1 MSVTGDQ
8 VVILGGGIH
17 GVSTAYYLST
27 QFNLPCVIVEQ
38 TSIAC
43 AASGKAGGFLA
54 REWGSGPTIPLHK
67 ISYDLHKIL
76 AAQLGISSYRE
87 VTTLNV
93 DAAKQGFNLPS
104 WINRQACSSVMDS
117 GTAQVTPIEYTEKL
131 LEAAVQAG
139 CEIIFDSAD
148 GILMEQ
154 EAVIGVSLR
163 QRGLISAK
171 KVVICLG
178 PWTGKCNSLI
188 VCHSVSNGPTGVAV
202 EDWFGIS
209 IPMDGIKSS
218 SIIFQGIP
226 ALISEPYACFCEEDE
241 NGCHL
246 ELYPRNNGEYFF
258 HL

>member
-27 QFNLPCVIVEQ
+27 QFNLPCVMVEQ

-93 DAAKQGFNLPS
+93 DAAKQGSNLPS
-104 WINRQACSSVMDS
+104 WINRQASSSVMDS

-178 PWTGKCNSLI
+178 PWTGKCNGLI
-188 VCHSVSNGPTGVAV
+188 VWHSVSNGPTGVAV

-209 IPMDGIKSS
+209 IPMDGIKST